1 MAEIEDDKQAQL
13 QSAYDLMNS
22 LYSDKDHGL
31 AFKKMMKAKRPE
43 ANIPEL
49 DIIDTVTKPY
59 DERMTALA
67 EENKKLQ
74 TQMSEFLSKQQ
85 QRDDEHQVQL
95 TLAQVQEKYK
105 LTDDGMEKVVARMK
119 EKNNPDAEAAAAF
132 IVSQQP
138 APPPQKTGTNYFP
151 GNLDLYGTSNAD
163 AQFEGLHKDPVKWFE
178 TEVASI
184 LNENA
189 A

>member
-1 MAEIEDDKQAQL
+1 MAEIDDDKLAQL

-22 LYSDKDHGL
+22 LYSDKDHGI
-31 AFKKMMKAKRPE
+31 AFKKMMKAKRSE

-59 DERMTALA
+59 DEKMTALA

-74 TQMSEFLSKQQ
+74 TKVDEFLSKQQ

-105 LTDDGMEKVVARMK
+105 LTDDGMGPGRRAQGGRAARRRRGGRRRRAA
-119 EKNNPDAEAAAAF
+119 PQARGGPAARDPRAQAAGHEARGGARAARDGRAP
-132 IVSQQP
+132 SRGGRAP
-138 APPPQKTGTNYFP
+138 AARG
-151 GNLDLYGTSNAD
+151 
-163 AQFEGLHKDPVKWFE
+163 
-178 TEVASI
+178 
-184 LNENA
+184 
-189 A
+189 